1 MSTDLKDYSEGGLN
15 IIKVVQGSLFTNS
28 YIVSH
33 AKSRDALIID
43 PIKPTDTYKEI
54 ISDKKL
60 NTKAIILT
68 HGHVDHIEG
77 IYDFDLPI
85 MIHAKDIEYIKDPN
99 LNLSAF
105 TENEMTEKDIS
116 IKALVDG
123 EIIDLAGINFKVI
136 NTPGHTPGS
145 ISLYVENILFSGDTL
160 FFDGIG
166 RCDLPGGNCNAITS
180 SIKEKLFILPDET
193 KVFPGHGPLTTIGR
207 EKQSNSF
214 L

>member
-1 MSTDLKDYSEGGLN
+1 
-15 IIKVVQGSLFTNS
+15 
-28 YIVSH
+28 
-33 AKSRDALIID
+33 
-43 PIKPTDTYKEI
+43 
-54 ISDKKL
+54 
-60 NTKAIILT
+60 
-68 HGHVDHIEG
+68 
-77 IYDFDLPI
+77 
-85 MIHAKDIEYIKDPN
+85 
-99 LNLSAF
+99 
-105 TENEMTEKDIS
+105 MTEKDIS

-207 EKQSNSF
+207 EKQYNSF